1 MKELLIQG
9 NGVTKNY
16 GSFRALDSL
25 DISVPK
31 GSIYGLIG
39 LNGAGKSTLLKIL
52 LGLIKYDQGEVRIF
66 DSDMLDTKKLN
77 KIGSIIEY
85 PYFYEHLTG
94 EENLCIH
101 ADFLQFTDKNRIN
114 EIFDLVDL
122 SSARNKRVREYS
134 LGMRQRLAIG
144 RAILQKP
151 ELLILDEPINA
162 LDPEGIKEMRE
173 LFKIINRE
181 YGTTILISSHILS
194 EMEMIADY
202 IGIISDKHMVK
213 EMSMDELKEVTKKHL
228 RIETDDNGKA
238 KKVLENSGIRNVKI
252 EEKNELKVY
261 EEIDVTEAIRILLDN
276 NLRIKEIYENNCSLE
291 DYFLDTVTRG

>member
-1 MKELLIQG
+1 MKELVIQG
-9 NGVTKNY
+9 KAVTKNY

-25 DISVPK
+25 DISIPK

-52 LGLIKYDQGEVRIF
+52 LGLIKYDHGEIRIF
-66 DSDMLDTKKLN
+66 DSDKLDIKKLN

-194 EMEMIADY
+194 EMEMMADY

-276 NLRIKEIYENNCSLE
+276 NLRIQEIYENNCSLE

>member
-1 MKELLIQG
+1 MKELVIQG
-9 NGVTKNY
+9 KAVTKNY

-25 DISVPK
+25 DISIPK

-52 LGLIKYDQGEVRIF
+52 LGLIKYDHGEIRIF
-66 DSDMLDTKKLN
+66 DSDKLDIKKLN

-122 SSARNKRVREYS
+122 SSARHKRVREYS

-173 LFKIINRE
+173 LFKTINRE

-194 EMEMIADY
+194 EMEMMADY

-213 EMSMDELKEVTKKHL
+213 EMSMDELKEVTKNHL

>member
-1 MKELLIQG
+1 MKELVIQG
-9 NGVTKNY
+9 KAVTKNY

-25 DISVPK
+25 DISIPK

-52 LGLIKYDQGEVRIF
+52 LGLIKYDHGKIRIF
-66 DSDMLDTKKLN
+66 DSDKLDIKKLN

-122 SSARNKRVREYS
+122 SSAMHKRVREYS

-173 LFKIINRE
+173 LFKTINRE

-194 EMEMIADY
+194 EMEMMADY

-276 NLRIKEIYENNCSLE
+276 NLRIQEIYENNCSLE

>member
-9 NGVTKNY
+9 KGVTKNY

-66 DSDMLDTKKLN
+66 DSDTLDTKKLN

-101 ADFLQFTDKNRIN
+101 ADFLQFTDKNRID
-114 EIFDLVDL
+114 EIFDLET
-122 SSARNKRVREYS
+122 KR
-134 LGMRQRLAIG
+134 I
-144 RAILQKP
+144 
-151 ELLILDEPINA
+151 
-162 LDPEGIKEMRE
+162 
-173 LFKIINRE
+173 
-181 YGTTILISSHILS
+181 YG
-194 EMEMIADY
+194 
-202 IGIISDKHMVK
+202 
-213 EMSMDELKEVTKKHL
+213 
-228 RIETDDNGKA
+228 
-238 KKVLENSGIRNVKI
+238 
-252 EEKNELKVY
+252 
-261 EEIDVTEAIRILLDN
+261 
-276 NLRIKEIYENNCSLE
+276 
-291 DYFLDTVTRG
+291 

>member
-1 MKELLIQG
+1 MKELVIQG
-9 NGVTKNY
+9 KAITKNY

-25 DISVPK
+25 DISIPK

-52 LGLIKYDQGEVRIF
+52 LGLIKYDHGEIRIF
-66 DSDMLDTKKLN
+66 DSDKLDVKKLN

-101 ADFLQFTDKNRIN
+101 AEFLQFTDKNRIR

-122 SSARNKRVREYS
+122 PSAEQKKVREYS

-151 ELLILDEPINA
+151 DLLILDEPINA
-162 LDPEGIKEMRE
+162 LDPEGIKGMRE
-173 LFKIINRE
+173 LFKNINRE

-194 EMEMIADY
+194 EMEMMADY

-213 EMSMDELKEVTKKHL
+213 EMSMHELKEATKKHL
-228 RIETDDNGKA
+228 IIETDDNRKA
-238 KKVLENSGIRNVKI
+238 KKILENSGIRNVKI

-261 EEIDVTEAIRILLDN
+261 EEIDVTKAIRMLLDN
-276 NLRIKEIYENNCSLE
+276 DMRIKEIYENSCSLE
-291 DYFLDTVTRG
+291 DYFLDTVMRG

>member
-9 NGVTKNY
+9 KGVTKNY

-66 DSDMLDTKKLN
+66 DSDTLDTKKLN

-194 EMEMIADY
+194 EMEMMADY